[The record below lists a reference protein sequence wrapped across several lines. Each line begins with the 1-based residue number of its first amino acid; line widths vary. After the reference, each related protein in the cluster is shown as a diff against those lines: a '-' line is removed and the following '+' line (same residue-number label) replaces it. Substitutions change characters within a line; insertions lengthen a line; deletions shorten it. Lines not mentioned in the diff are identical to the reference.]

1 MRKNKSINNID
12 NDHLKAESAAD
23 EQLAYLASNLLD
35 DHAQH
40 LNATTLQRLSE
51 ARALAVSQLT
61 ASQAELAGI
70 NQSGS
75 VLQWFS
81 NGFNRNFEQHRMMF
95 SLIIVLAMALTFFVV
110 KQYGVDKNIEHS
122 DAFLLAAELPPEAF
136 ADKGFDTWL
145 VSKQD

>member
-1 MRKNKSINNID
+1 MRKNKSTNNID
-12 NDHLKAESAAD
+12 KDHLKAESATD

-40 LNATTLQRLSE
+40 LNAITLQRLSE
-51 ARALAVSQLT
+51 ARALAVGQL
-61 ASQAELAGI
+61 AAPQAAVAGI

-75 VLQWFS
+75 VLQWFG

-95 SLIIVLAMALTFFVV
+95 SLIMVVVMALTFFVV
-110 KQYGVDKNIEHS
+110 KQFGVDKNIEHS